1 MLKMMNMFNMGNMGA
16 RNMGAGNMGMGG
28 MMGSGSG
35 GGGLTINGKP
45 FDMNRIDET
54 VKLGSTE
61 IWEVSGE
68 MMRHP
73 IHIHGVHFD
82 VLTRGGGQPDVL
94 DQGPRDTVLVKEPVE
109 LLIRFDQPA
118 KSAPFMYHCHI
129 LEHEDNGMMGQFS
142 VA

>member
-1 MLKMMNMFNMGNMGA
+1 
-16 RNMGAGNMGMGG
+16 MGMGG

-73 IHIHGVHFD
+73 IHIHGVHPIHIHGVHFD
-82 VLTRGGGQPDVL
+82 VLTRGGGRPAVL

-109 LLIRFDQPA
+109 KIGREAGRDRVCQA
-118 KSAPFMYHCHI
+118 
-129 LEHEDNGMMGQFS
+129 G
-142 VA
+142 

>member
-1 MLKMMNMFNMGNMGA
+1 MNSNDVVIAGSA
-16 RNMGAGNMGMGG
+16 RTPMGG

>member
-1 MLKMMNMFNMGNMGA
+1 M
-16 RNMGAGNMGMGG
+16 
-28 MMGSGSG
+28 
-35 GGGLTINGKP
+35 INGKP

-82 VLTRGGGQPDVL
+82 VLTRGGGKPEVL

-109 LLIRFDQPA
+109 LLIRFDHPA
-118 KSAPFMYHCHI
+118 KRAPFMYHCHI
-129 LEHEDNGMMGQFS
+129 LEHEDSGMMGQFS